1 MLCSQGKA
9 DTIMFLHIKDVSI
22 QDAQTVKIKTVDTDV
37 IIVALIIFPNL
48 SLEKRWIEFGSGK
61 NITY

>member
-1 MLCSQGKA
+1 
-9 DTIMFLHIKDVSI
+9 MFLHIKDVSI

-37 IIVALIIFPNL
+37 IIVALITFPNL
-48 SLEKRWIEFGSGK
+48 SLEKLWIEFGSGK